1 MNDYY
6 NNSFKNIFDKGI
18 FMEALDYVIKSYD
31 IYKQKLLEAFISGV
45 VLYFLESIALIPVVG
60 WYLYAKLFPKMVV
73 WYYNKLNIKVDPK
86 YDVAFKS
93 IMIPLLVTM
102 IGFII
107 MIVGILLYFLMIESD
122 KFLINSIIIGSI
134 IIIIGLILSILLLY
148 TLFGSIIGK
157 VDKFKIYAKKSI
169 YLFLVGLIPAF
180 IIFIIFYIIFLLFAP
195 LIGPILLPILIILV
209 WIFYPPYIFTL
220 YAVSIENMQS

>member
-1 MNDYY
+1 
-6 NNSFKNIFDKGI
+6 
-18 FMEALDYVIKSYD
+18 MEALDYIIDSYD
-31 IYKQKLLEAFISGV
+31 IYKQKLLEAFIVGV
-45 VLYFLESIALIPVVG
+45 VTYFLSFIILIPVLG

-93 IMIPLLVTM
+93 IIIPLLVTM

-107 MIVGILLYFLMIESD
+107 MIVGILL
-122 KFLINSIIIGSI
+122 INSIIIGSII

-169 YLFLVGLIPAF
+169 YLLLIGFIPAF
-180 IIFIIFYIIFLLFAP
+180 IILIFYVIFFLFVP
-195 LIGPILLPILIILV
+195 LIGPILLFILEILV
-209 WIFYPPYIFTL
+209 GIFYPPYLFTL
-220 YAVSIENMQS
+220 YAVAIENMQ

>member
-1 MNDYY
+1 
-6 NNSFKNIFDKGI
+6 
-18 FMEALDYVIKSYD
+18 MEALDYIIDSYD
-31 IYKQKLLEAFISGV
+31 IYKQKLLEAFIVGV
-45 VLYFLESIALIPVVG
+45 VTYFLSFIILIPVLG

-93 IMIPLLVTM
+93 IIILLLVTM

-107 MIVGILLYFLMIESD
+107 MIVGILL
-122 KFLINSIIIGSI
+122 INSIIIGSII

-157 VDKFKIYAKKSI
+157 VDKFKIYAKKSV
-169 YLFLVGLIPAF
+169 YLFLISLIPSF
-180 IIFIIFYIIFLLFAP
+180 ILFLILYIILLLFVQ
-195 LIGPILLPILIILV
+195 LIGPILLFILGILV
-209 WIFYPPYIFTL
+209 EIFYPPYLFTL
-220 YAVSIENMQS
+220 YAVAIENMQS

>member
-1 MNDYY
+1 LLFLVALKIY
-6 NNSFKNIFDKGI
+6 FDKI
-18 FMEALDYVIKSYD
+18 VLMKALDYIIDSYK
-31 IYKQKLLEAFISGV
+31 IYKQKLLEAFIVGV
-45 VLYFLESIALIPVVG
+45 VMNFLSFIALIPVIG

-86 YDVAFKS
+86 YDIAFKS

-107 MIVGILLYFLMIESD
+107 MIVGVLLYFFMIESEE
-122 KFLINSIIIGSI
+122 FLINSTIIGLI
-134 IIIIGLILSILLLY
+134 IMIIGLILYILLLY

-169 YLFLVGLIPAF
+169 YLLLIGFIPAF
-180 IIFIIFYIIFLLFAP
+180 IILIFYIIFFLFVP
-195 LIGPILLPILIILV
+195 LIGPILLFILDILV
-209 WIFYPPYIFTL
+209 GIFYPPYLFTL
-220 YAVSIENMQS
+220 YAVAIENMQS